1 MHKWENGFPPLCRA
15 LETTAARWP
24 VTAAASIDRN
34 HAKDSDR
41 RDAKHTAK
49 RRASKRAARQYFCRS
64 SRVARV
70 ARAGAMRDSPHPL
83 RGFWPSTRGE
93 VASFESWRCRPRS
106 ALLPG
111 RGRRFFGEAT
121 MAAEVLMVAAVLGV
135 LAMPIH
141 NVSRP

>member
-1 MHKWENGFPPLCRA
+1 MQPDNIF
-15 LETTAARWP
+15 
-24 VTAAASIDRN
+24 VDRV
-34 HAKDSDR
+34 
-41 RDAKHTAK
+41 
-49 RRASKRAARQYFCRS
+49 
-64 SRVARV
+64 RVARV

-93 VASFESWRCRPRS
+93 VASFEVLARVAPD
-106 ALLPG
+106 
-111 RGRRFFGEAT
+111 RRYSPAGGDIFFGEAT